1 MLKRFVTLRLKHCVS
16 TYVTKLIRNNCQLSM
31 LGLPGLCITHPLD
44 AGRALVWPSFLAEV
58 QCSMTTVVQPS
69 TKPRMFICAW
79 CRAGPTKPCLAQ
91 MALCRYISSVLYQ
104 VFGMSASGTKG
115 TGPVLLLVGSL
126 GLPWLIGSGL
136 DVSKVSPHCPEAM
149 VVWAQHKWMSLICI
163 WCCMWQVSPC
173 GAEGCSSA
181 AASLGAGLSCSYLHA
196 SWVFAETSRF
206 PSLTSPS
213 LSCHRYP
220 STWGLQPGCKLKS

>member
-1 MLKRFVTLRLKHCVS
+1 
-16 TYVTKLIRNNCQLSM
+16 
-31 LGLPGLCITHPLD
+31 
-44 AGRALVWPSFLAEV
+44 
-58 QCSMTTVVQPS
+58 MTAVVQPS
-69 TKPRMFICAW
+69 PKPRMFICAW

-91 MALCRYISSVLYQ
+91 MALCRDISSVLYQ
-104 VFGMSASGTKG
+104 VFGMSASETKG
-115 TGPVLLLVGSL
+115 TGPVLLLVGCL
-126 GLPWLIGSGL
+126 GLPWLISSGL
-136 DVSKVSPHCPEAM
+136 DVSKMTPHCPEAM
-149 VVWAQHKWMSLICI
+149 VVWAQHKWMTLICI

-213 LSCHRYP
+213 LSCHRHP